1 MNLMS
6 YIVERALILIPTL
19 NVLGLIFKSIERIPD
34 KFIPLL
40 LLIFGISGSIA
51 LTGLSAD
58 SVIQGVLVTGAA
70 VYGNQVVKQLKRI
83 IDF

>member
-6 YIVERALILIPTL
+6 YIVERALILIPAL
-19 NVLGLIFKSIERIPD
+19 NVLGLSFKSIERIPD

-51 LTGLSAD
+51 ITGLSAD

-70 VYGNQVVKQLKRI
+70 VYGNQVVKQLKK
-83 IDF
+83 DN

>member
-6 YIVERALILIPTL
+6 YIVERALILIPAL

-40 LLIFGISGSIA
+40 LFGISGSIA
-51 LTGLSAD
+51 LPGLSVD

-70 VYGNQVVKQLKRI
+70 VYGNQVVKQLKK
-83 IDF
+83 DN